1 MELSFADVSSADAA
15 ALAEELEL
23 ALLNAGAP
31 SSSLSLKPSSTEHM
45 DVGSVLWVGAEA
57 AAHALG
63 AIGYVACFAK
73 CIYEVV
79 KKNDVTL
86 VVLTENGA
94 IKLPASDI
102 TLQRIENAIAGT
114 NATKSKKKAKSKS
127 KV

>member
-15 ALAEELEL
+15 VLAEELEL

-31 SSSLSLKPSSTEHM
+31 SGALALKPSSSEHM
-45 DVGSVLWVGAEA
+45 DVGSVLWVGVDA
-57 AAHALG
+57 ATHALG
-63 AIGYVACFAK
+63 AIGYIACFAK

-79 KKNDVTL
+79 KKNEVTL

-102 TLQRIENAIAGT
+102 TLQRIESAIAGT
-114 NATKSKKKAKSKS
+114 NAAKAKKKAKSKS